1 MPAKIGFTGR
11 SARAS
16 LAQVKS
22 PKIPFSGNDFFKSL
36 YLPPDRSGAATSPNV
51 GGPDIALKLY
61 VINQP
66 VAVRSGFNGV
76 HAARLPSRR
85 SVNTR
90 GVFATTQA
98 ALNEAAYEW
107 GTRLVGGVCYK
118 PVPVAGSSLLAN
130 ARSAIR

>member
-1 MPAKIGFTGR
+1 MSRQLFDPAVTGHADVDR
-11 SARAS
+11 LLRTEP
-16 LAQVKS
+16 QVQLTNPPVLNNHS
-22 PKIPFSGNDFFKSL
+22 NDFKSH
-36 YLPPDRSGAATSPNV
+36 
-51 GGPDIALKLY
+51 IALKLY